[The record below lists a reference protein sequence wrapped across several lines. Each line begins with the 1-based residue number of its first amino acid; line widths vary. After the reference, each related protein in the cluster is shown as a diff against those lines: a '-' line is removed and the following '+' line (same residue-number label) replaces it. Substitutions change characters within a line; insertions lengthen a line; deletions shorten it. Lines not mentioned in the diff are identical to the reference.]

1 MRPVTPALN
10 FCALAVPVFIAV
22 IAVACVQQRPPA
34 RTAEQECYRRLSQQ
48 RSIYTPRDF
57 VFAVIK
63 VKEAQRDIANRA
75 ALKTIGE
82 RAAARFPAETELAKA
97 EDELTREKAEAEA
110 VNRKLDEIEARVEAV
125 KAQMSGCFG
134 IGFSGKQAA
143 NRYAEAKKAIT
154 KHRKFVTRDLDRVL
168 EKHRVVAER
177 FAFVERW
184 RADNASHLKKKAGN
198 ADLEIVEVARLES
211 FGRVTPRV
219 TVTATNITSSTIL
232 RPRNHRVWGYDVHPE
247 LGGSKPI
254 GTSLSDSFGNT
265 FKLTW
270 VKPTFY
276 GTGGRGIRPGE
287 TKVFEL
293 EFADMPL
300 ENAKSVR
307 IVVEPGAYGQNQ
319 RAVFDIPAEVFF
331 RGMVGRSQNRRWS
344 G

>member
-10 FCALAVPVFIAV
+10 FRALAVPVFIAV

-57 VFAVIK
+57 VLAVIK

-143 NRYAEAKKAIT
+143 NRYAEAKKVIT
-154 KHRKFVTRDLDRVL
+154 KHRKFATRRLDRVR
-168 EKHRVVAER
+168 KRHRDAAER
-177 FAFVERW
+177 AAFVERW
-184 RADNASHLKKKAGN
+184 RADNALHLKRKAGN

-211 FGRVTPRV
+211 YGVRPRVTPRV
-219 TVTATNITSSTIL
+219 TVAVTNATSSTIL
-232 RPRNHRVWGYDVHPE
+232 RPRNWPVWGHGGGIE
-247 LGGSKPI
+247 LGRSVPI
-254 GTSLSDSFGNT
+254 SISTTDSFDN
-265 FKLTW
+265 FYKVAR
-270 VKPTFY
+270 VKQRWATSRW
-276 GTGGRGIRPGE
+276 GLRPGE
-287 TKVFEL
+287 TVFFEL
-293 EFADMPL
+293 EYAEMPL
-300 ENAKSVR
+300 EDTRFIRIILAYEQDQSVL
-307 IVVEPGAYGQNQ
+307 
-319 RAVFDIPAEVFF
+319 FDIPAKVFF
-331 RGMVGRSQNRRWS
+331 GGMAGRSQHRQ
-344 G
+344 

>member
-10 FCALAVPVFIAV
+10 FRALAVPVFIAV

-48 RSIYTPRDF
+48 RSIYTPRNF
-57 VFAVIK
+57 VFEVIK

-143 NRYAEAKKAIT
+143 NRYAEAKKVIT
-154 KHRKFVTRDLDRVL
+154 KHRKFATRRLDRVR
-168 EKHRVVAER
+168 KRHRDAAER
-177 FAFVERW
+177 AAFVERW
-184 RADNASHLKKKAGN
+184 RADNALHLKRKAGN

-211 FGRVTPRV
+211 YGVRPRVTPRV
-219 TVTATNITSSTIL
+219 TVAVTNATSSTIL
-232 RPRNHRVWGYDVHPE
+232 RPRNWPVWGHGGGIE
-247 LGGSKPI
+247 LGRSVPI
-254 GTSLSDSFGNT
+254 SISTTDSFDN
-265 FKLTW
+265 FYKVAR
-270 VKPTFY
+270 VKQRWATSRW
-276 GTGGRGIRPGE
+276 GLRPGE
-287 TKVFEL
+287 TVFFEL
-293 EFADMPL
+293 EYAEMPL
-300 ENAKSVR
+300 EDTRFIRIILAYEQDQSVL
-307 IVVEPGAYGQNQ
+307 
-319 RAVFDIPAEVFF
+319 FDIPAKVFF
-331 RGMVGRSQNRRWS
+331 GGMAGRSQHRQ
-344 G
+344 